1 MNTSL
6 SDLRYRKGKHED
18 LDKKWGKYKMMR
30 IFTGDAWDKALT
42 ERETEILAK
51 IWRKKRATP

>member
-1 MNTSL
+1 MDRSR
-6 SDLRYRKGKHED
+6 SDLYYRKGKQED

-42 ERETEILAK
+42 VRETEILVK
-51 IWRKKRATP
+51 IWRKKRASP